1 MKHFSKFLFLFIRI
15 SLGWLF
21 LYEGVTKL
29 FDPNW
34 SAEAYL
40 RGSYGFFSP
49 LFHLLSSNA
58 AILNVVDFLNEWG
71 LTLIG
76 AGLLLGL
83 FTRLAS
89 VSGIVLLF
97 LYYFA
102 YPPFGDQMTGVVSE
116 GHYWIINRNLI
127 ELLALMIIYL
137 FPVSDFSINN
147 LKSIFRFNSSKMT
160 DGGIVDEKEDNKRRE
175 LIKGLVTL
183 PFFGGIV
190 YSAFS
195 RDNTVNPDALS
206 GATVALKR
214 YDLKDLKG
222 SLPKGKLGNI
232 EMSRVILGCNLI
244 GGGAHSRDLDYV
256 NDLSGYYNTEKKIF
270 ETFSLCEQAGIDAT
284 NMVSRY
290 YPLFNKYKKITG
302 SGMKTICQLHITA
315 GSKDPFRE
323 LRQITDY
330 GATTIYIQGANADTL
345 VKNGRLDLLEE
356 TLKMIRAQ
364 GLQAGIGA
372 HSIEVLIACG
382 KAGIKPDYYY
392 KTMHHDK
399 YWSAHP
405 IEFRE
410 EFSVDGKRSDDHNK
424 IHDNMFDLFPD
435 KTIDVIRNIDVPV
448 VGFKVLAAGAIKP
461 KDGFRYAFENGADF
475 ICVGMFDFQVV
486 ENINIATEVLNSK
499 LNRERKWYG

>member
-1 MKHFSKFLFLFIRI
+1 MKPFSKFVFLFIRI

-21 LYEGVTKL
+21 LYEGLIKL
-29 FDPNW
+29 FDPAW

-40 RGSYGFFSP
+40 RGSYGFLSP
-49 LFHLLSSNA
+49 FFRLLASGPA
-58 AILNVVDFLNEWG
+58 ALNVVDFLNEWG
-71 LTLIG
+71 LTMIG

-89 VSGIVLLF
+89 VSGMVLLL

-102 YPPFGDQMTGVVSE
+102 YPPFGNQMAGVASE

-127 ELLALMIIYL
+127 EILALIIIYL
-137 FPVSDFSINN
+137 FPVPDFSIGN
-147 LKSIFRFNSSKMT
+147 LRKLVRVKPSKKP
-160 DGGIVDEKEDNKRRE
+160 DGEIPNEKGNIKRRE
-175 LIKGLVTL
+175 LIKGLATL

-190 YSAFS
+190 YSAIS
-195 RDNTVNPDALS
+195 RDSMVNPDAMT

-214 YDLKDLKG
+214 FDLKDLKG

-256 NDLSGYYNTEKKIF
+256 NDLSAYYNTEKKIF

-290 YPLFNKYKKITG
+290 YPLFNKYRRITG
-302 SGMKTICQLHITA
+302 SEMKTICQLHVTA
-315 GSKDPFRE
+315 GNKDPFKE

-330 GATTIYIQGANADTL
+330 GATTVYVQGANADTL
-345 VKNGRLDLLEE
+345 VRTGRLDLLAE
-356 TLKMIRAQ
+356 TLEKIRAQ
-364 GLQAGIGA
+364 GMQAGVGA
-372 HSIEVLIACG
+372 HSIEVLVACE
-382 KAGIKPDYYY
+382 KAGLKPDYYY

-405 IEFRE
+405 LEFRE
-410 EFSVDGKRSDDHNK
+410 EFSVDGKRSEDHNR

-435 KTIDVIRNIDVPV
+435 RTIEVIRDIEVPV
-448 VGFKVLAAGAIKP
+448 VGFKVLAAGAIPP

-475 ICVGMFDFQVV
+475 ICVGMFDFQIV
-486 ENINIATEVLNSK
+486 ENVNIAIEVLTGK
-499 LNRERKWYG
+499 LNRERKWYA

>member
-1 MKHFSKFLFLFIRI
+1 MKRINTSIFLFLRI
-15 SLGWLF
+15 ALGWLF
-21 LYEGVTKL
+21 LYEGVIKL
-29 FDPNW
+29 GDPNW

-40 RGSYGFFSP
+40 RGSYGLFSP
-49 LFHLLSSNA
+49 FFHLLSSGTG
-58 AILNVVDFLNEWG
+58 ILSAVDFLNEWG

-76 AGLLLGL
+76 AGLLLGI
-83 FTRLAS
+83 FIRIAAI
-89 VSGIVLLF
+89 SGIILLL

-102 YPPFGDQMTGVVSE
+102 YPPFGDQLTGVASE

-127 ELLALMIIYL
+127 EGLTLMIIYL
-137 FPVSDFSINN
+137 FPVPDFSILN
-147 LKSIFRFNSSKMT
+147 LKSILRLKSSKIP
-160 DGGIVDEKEDNKRRE
+160 DKVNVNNKEDFKRRE

-190 YSAFS
+190 YSGFS

-214 YDLKDLKG
+214 FDLKDLKG
-222 SLPKGKLGNI
+222 SLPKGRLGNI

-244 GGGAHSRDLDYV
+244 AGGAHSRDLDYV
-256 NDLSGYYNTEKKIF
+256 NDLSKYYNTEKKIF

-290 YPLFNKYKKITG
+290 YPLFNKYRKITG
-302 SGMKTICQLHITA
+302 STMNTVCQLHLSA
-315 GSKDPFRE
+315 GGKDPYRE

-330 GATTIYIQGANADTL
+330 GATTMYIQGANADTL
-345 VKNGRLDLLEE
+345 VKTGRLDMLEE
-356 TLKMIRAQ
+356 AIGLIRSQ
-364 GLQAGIGA
+364 GMPAGIGA
-372 HSIEVLIACG
+372 HSIEVLIACE
-382 KAGIKPDYYY
+382 KAGIRPDYYY

-405 IEFRE
+405 LEFRE
-410 EFSVDGKRSDDHNK
+410 EFSVDGRRSDDHNK
-424 IHDNMFDLFPD
+424 IHDNMFDLFPL
-435 KTIDVIRNIDVPV
+435 KTNDVIKNIEVPV

-461 KDGFRYAFENGADF
+461 LDGFRYAFENGADF
-475 ICVGMFDFQVV
+475 ICVGMFDFQIV
-486 ENINIATEVLNSK
+486 ENVNIAIEVLTGK

>member
-1 MKHFSKFLFLFIRI
+1 MKPFSKFVFLFIRFFI
-15 SLGWLF
+15 GWLF
-21 LYEGVTKL
+21 LYEGLIKI
-29 FDPNW
+29 FDPGW

-40 RGSYGFFSP
+40 RGSYGFLSP
-49 LFHLLSSNA
+49 LFRFLSSSP
-58 AILNVVDFLNEWG
+58 AILNVVDILNEWG
-71 LTLIG
+71 LALIG
-76 AGLLLGL
+76 GGLMLGL

-102 YPPFGDQMTGVVSE
+102 YPPFGNQTEGIASG
-116 GHYWIINRNLI
+116 GHYWIINGILI
-127 ELLALMIIYL
+127 EVMGLIIIYL
-137 FPVSDFSINN
+137 FPVPDFSISN
-147 LKSIFRFNSSKMT
+147 LWRRLRVSRSKRP
-160 DGGIVDEKEDNKRRE
+160 DEGAADETGDSKRRE

-183 PFFGGIV
+183 PFIGGIA
-190 YSAFS
+190 YSALS
-195 RDNTVNPDALS
+195 GNSSVNPDAFT

-256 NDLSGYYNTEKKIF
+256 NDLSAYYNTEKKIF
-270 ETFSLCEQAGIDAT
+270 ETFSICEQAGIDAT

-302 SGMKTICQLHITA
+302 SGMKTICQLHVSA
-315 GSKDPFRE
+315 GSKDPFLE

-330 GATTIYIQGANADTL
+330 GATTVYIQGANADTL
-345 VKNGRLDLLEE
+345 VRTGRLDLLEK
-356 TLKMIRAQ
+356 TLEMIRTQ
-364 GLQAGIGA
+364 GMQAGVGA
-372 HSIEVLIACG
+372 HSIEVLVACE
-382 KAGIKPDYYY
+382 KAGLKPDYYY

-405 IEFRE
+405 LEFRE
-410 EFSVDGKRSDDHNK
+410 EFSVDGKRSEDHNR

-435 KTIDVIRNIDVPV
+435 RTIAVIRNIEVPV
-448 VGFKVLAAGAIKP
+448 VGFKVLAAGAIP
-461 KDGFRYAFENGADF
+461 PEDGFRYAFENGADF
-475 ICVGMFDFQVV
+475 ICVGMFDFQIV
-486 ENINIATEVLNSK
+486 ENVNIAIEVLNSK